1 MSVEKSAGAPDET
14 LISRRE
20 GVRRAAVLALGA
32 GLGVPAQ
39 LMAMSPALVQLQ
51 VKFYKGTT
59 DGGTLLSGV
68 VLTDAVTNY
77 IASPTGAQ
85 TQIKWFDLSGRELG
99 TMGIPSMIQ
108 DKVRLLLSPGE

>member
-1 MSVEKSAGAPDET
+1 MSVDNSVGADET
-14 LISRRE
+14 RLSRRE

-39 LMAMSPALVQLQ
+39 LRAMAPAMVQLQ
-51 VKFYKGTT
+51 VKFYKGPT
-59 DGGTLLSGV
+59 DGGTLLGGV
-68 VLTDAVTNY
+68 VLSDAVTNY
-77 IASPTGAQ
+77 IATPSGAQ
-85 TQIKWFDLSGRELG
+85 TQIKWYDLSGRELG